1 MLSLSISQN
10 GDQPLADQIVAGI
23 KRQIHDRHLRPG
35 AKLPSIR
42 NFANTYKVSRFTVV
56 EAYDRLVAMGYLRS
70 RRGAGFYTSDTSAP
84 ADPARAAPS
93 DNLKRNEE
101 LIWLIRRLLEADENA
116 VLAGGPWLPNSW
128 LDEAGI
134 RQSLNVLARKNGAY
148 LLEYGHPFGYLPLRE
163 HMVLMLAGLGITASA
178 GQILLTQG
186 TSQALEFVIRYL
198 LKPGDAALVD
208 DPGYYN
214 LFGNLRLQ
222 GVEMLAVPRNPDGP
236 DVAILEKLAAAHR
249 PKVYFTQSVMQ
260 NPTGTDMSPHVAFKV
275 LQAAERHNFT
285 VVEDDIFC
293 DLQVRTTPRL
303 ATLDQLNRV
312 IYARSFSKTLSGS
325 LRVGFL
331 ACSQDIANE
340 LADIKM
346 LTSITTSQFTERLIY
361 LMLVDGHYRKYLS
374 RLHERLG
381 EARLNVVRAF
391 ERIGLEL
398 YVEPADGM
406 FVWARF
412 PHIDD
417 SLALAEAS
425 QRHGIMLAPGAV
437 FRPHLERSAWMRFNV
452 SCLRRQAR
460 AGLAAT
466 ADVEHGD
473 VAQTA
478 APPPDTMASNFKLAQ
493 KIEPSHAPAAN
504 RDRSNDGF
512 PPTAT
517 STAKIPGGRSTLTQ
531 VFGGNAQIAAIRRRL
546 GEPAS
551 STLCCP

>member
-1 MLSLSISQN
+1 MLSLAVSQKS
-10 GDQPLADQIVAGI
+10 DQPLADQIVAGV
-23 KRQIHDRHLRPG
+23 KRQIDDRHLRPG
-35 AKLPSIR
+35 TKLPSIR
-42 NFANTYKVSRFTVV
+42 NFAESYNVSRFTVV
-56 EAYDRLVAMGYLRS
+56 EAYDRLVAMGYLQS
-70 RRGAGFYTSDTSAP
+70 RRGAGFYTEAAP
-84 ADPARAAPS
+84 VPATHPAPS
-93 DNLKRNEE
+93 DNHKRNEQ
-101 LIWLIRRLLEADENA
+101 LVWLIRRLLAADENTM
-116 VLAGGPWLPNSW
+116 LAGGPWLPNSW

-134 RQSLNVLARKNGAY
+134 RQSLNVLARKNGAH

-163 HMVLMLAGLGITASA
+163 HLALMLGGLGITAHP

-186 TSQALEFVIRYL
+186 TSQALELVTRYL

-214 LFGNLRLQ
+214 LFGNLRLH
-222 GVEMLAVPRNPDGP
+222 GIEMLAVPRNRDGP
-236 DVAILEKLAAAHR
+236 DVATLETLTIAHR

-275 LQAAERHNFT
+275 LQAAERHKFT

-293 DLQVRTTPRL
+293 DLQVKPTPRL

-331 ACSQDIANE
+331 ACSQEIANE

-398 YVEPADGM
+398 FVEPADGM
-406 FVWARF
+406 FIWARL

-417 SLALAEAS
+417 SLELAEAS
-425 QRHGIMLAPGAV
+425 QRDGVMLAPGAV
-437 FRPHLERSAWMRFNV
+437 FRPHLERSPWMRFNV
-452 SCLRRQAR
+452 
-460 AGLAAT
+460 AAC
-466 ADVEHGD
+466 E
-473 VAQTA
+473 
-478 APPPDTMASNFKLAQ
+478 DTCVQGWLQ
-493 KIEPSHAPAAN
+493 
-504 RDRSNDGF
+504 
-512 PPTAT
+512 
-517 STAKIPGGRSTLTQ
+517 
-531 VFGGNAQIAAIRRRL
+531 RL
-546 GEPAS
+546 AS
-551 STLCCP
+551 SSAAQRGPPEGPP